1 MVAPRSQVCHY
12 AEFYR
17 LFWTRIFAGKDFSY
31 TVLGYPN
38 GGGIIAL
45 MIAADGYSPEKI
57 QSRSHQSP
65 RVTVLD

>member
-1 MVAPRSQVCHY
+1 
-12 AEFYR
+12 
-17 LFWTRIFAGKDFSY
+17 
-31 TVLGYPN
+31 
-38 GGGIIAL
+38 